1 MSFKKRILL
10 AVLLIVIAATIYL
23 YQEYNR
29 TNVNISLAEPLY
41 TVSANQL
48 IMAFSGDDSVASRKY
63 VGKIISVTGMVKNI
77 DRDDQ
82 GHFTLSLGDTSST
95 SSVRCSVDSIYS
107 SRAASLK
114 RGMSVL
120 VKGNCTGYN
129 EDELLGLDVIVNRCV
144 IEEN

>member
-29 TNVNISLAEPLY
+29 TNVNISRAEPLF

-48 IMAFSGDDSVASRKY
+48 IMAFSGNDSVASKKY

-95 SSVRCSVDSIYS
+95 SSVRCSVDSMYS

-114 RGMSVL
+114 RGMSIL
-120 VKGNCTGYN
+120 VKGNCTGY
-129 EDELLGLDVIVNRCV
+129 
-144 IEEN
+144 